1 MKKVTSNLKNFIIN
15 RIDVLIVASV
25 IIISSV
31 FLIIGKPSED
41 GSITLDGSKAKY
53 SKATEKA
60 LCELAKKRETAI
72 AGIMGLDVPQDA
84 GSGCEAPDKE
94 LAQMGSGVYYK
105 TDLSSPA
112 AFVNTMNGRGF
123 NEGYGFQAHSKYAI
137 IKMADGS
144 VKRVTDLRTGDKVT
158 NSSGT
163 KVNTVKDLWTSDNKI
178 YRMRTTAGDLMLSGE
193 HPVLA
198 VKMSQHQSDNLQR
211 DLATNPDKY
220 KDKFAWTKTE
230 DISKFDRIA
239 VTIPASGTRS
249 NLTDSEL
256 RLVGYWL
263 GDGDKVYYHKNSNA
277 HGFRI
282 TSNDEK
288 KAFIDSLGLNITW
301 TKHSNGKA
309 WAGTIHPSD
318 ELRKVLDS
326 LGRYSSDKQFPHN
339 FAAEQ
344 NKLVLE
350 GYIKAGGH
358 EKRANNYVISSTSKT
373 LLTQMQAIAWQNGYN
388 ASIQLVRKA
397 GTETNIGKSNYDL
410 WQLNVNTKPVRKQI
424 TFISGIPT
432 VSVVNN
438 DVLDEEKTYYIETD
452 GDHTYIADNHQVHN
466 CVAGFKQF
474 MFSLS
479 GRVVAT
485 RTGGASG
492 YANQVGEIQ
501 ALGFTWHA
509 GQAGMKDGDWAI
521 FGGGQYGH
529 VAMYYQGKFFGQNQG
544 SGNIYVGNAFNLM
557 DLGGYRNSIIGYY
570 RPNIWAGN
578 SSPSTPAPQ
587 ANNSKSVNDQ
597 VVADVLKGVYGSGND
612 RVARLQAAGYN
623 PTEVQAAVNSR
634 VAAQAPRISA
644 PASTGYVQRSAGGYV
659 VRRGDTLG
667 HIALR
672 NGWHGTNGLFGNSGY
687 TQALANKNG
696 IANRGLIH
704 PGQKIQP

>member
-15 RIDVLIVASV
+15 QLGVLVVASV
-25 IIISSV
+25 IIMSAV
-31 FLIIGKPSED
+31 FLIIGKQAED

-72 AGIMGLDVPQDA
+72 AGIMGLDVPQDE

-112 AFVNTMNGRGF
+112 AFVNAMNGRGF
-123 NEGYGFQAHSKYAI
+123 NEGYG
-137 IKMADGS
+137 
-144 VKRVTDLRTGDKVT
+144 
-158 NSSGT
+158 
-163 KVNTVKDLWTSDNKI
+163 
-178 YRMRTTAGDLMLSGE
+178 
-193 HPVLA
+193 
-198 VKMSQHQSDNLQR
+198 LQ
-211 DLATNPDKY
+211 
-220 KDKFAWTKTE
+220 
-230 DISKFDRIA
+230 
-239 VTIPASGTRS
+239 
-249 NLTDSEL
+249 
-256 RLVGYWL
+256 
-263 GDGDKVYYHKNSNA
+263 
-277 HGFRI
+277 
-282 TSNDEK
+282 
-288 KAFIDSLGLNITW
+288 
-301 TKHSNGKA
+301 
-309 WAGTIHPSD
+309 
-318 ELRKVLDS
+318 
-326 LGRYSSDKQFPHN
+326 
-339 FAAEQ
+339 
-344 NKLVLE
+344 
-350 GYIKAGGH
+350 
-358 EKRANNYVISSTSKT
+358 
-373 LLTQMQAIAWQNGYN
+373 
-388 ASIQLVRKA
+388 
-397 GTETNIGKSNYDL
+397 
-410 WQLNVNTKPVRKQI
+410 
-424 TFISGIPT
+424 
-432 VSVVNN
+432 
-438 DVLDEEKTYYIETD
+438 
-452 GDHTYIADNHQVHN
+452 

-501 ALGFTWHA
+501 ALGFTWHG

-521 FGGGQYGH
+521 FGGGTYGH

-587 ANNSKSVNDQ
+587 ANNSKAVNDQ
-597 VVADVLKGVYGSGND
+597 VVSDVLRGVYGSGND

-623 PTEVQAAVNSR
+623 PAEVQAVVNSR
-634 VAAQAPRISA
+634 VAAQAPRATA
-644 PASTGYVQRSAGGYV
+644 PASTGYVQRSTGGYV

-687 TQALANKNG
+687 TQRLAERNG
-696 IANRGLIH
+696 IANRGLIY
-704 PGQKIQP
+704 PGKRINP

>member
-1 MKKVTSNLKNFIIN
+1 MKKLASKLKEIVIN
-15 RIDVLIVASV
+15 RLDVLIVASV

-53 SKATEKA
+53 SKSTEKA

-72 AGIMGLDVPQDA
+72 AGMLGLDVPQDK
-84 GSGCEAPDKE
+84 GSGCDPVDKE

-112 AFVNTMNGRGF
+112 AFVNAMNGRGF

-144 VKRVTDLRTGDKVT
+144 VKRVTDLRTGDKVM
-158 NSSGT
+158 NSSSI

-211 DLATNPDKY
+211 DLATSPDKY
-220 KDKFAWTKTE
+220 KGKFAWTKTE

-249 NLTDSEL
+249 RLTDSEL

-263 GDGDKVYYHKNSNA
+263 GDGDKVYYHKNSDA

-288 KAFIDSLGLNITW
+288 KAFIDSLGLDVTW
-301 TKHSNGKA
+301 TRHSNGKA
-309 WAGTIHPSD
+309 WTGTIRPSD

-326 LGRYSSDKQFPHN
+326 LGRYSNDKQFPYN
-339 FAAEQ
+339 FSTEQ

-350 GYIKAGGH
+350 GYIKADGH
-358 EKRANNYVISSTSKT
+358 EKRANNYVVSSTSKT

-388 ASIQLVRKA
+388 ASIQLVRRA
-397 GTETNIGKSNYDL
+397 GTETNLGKSNYDL

-424 TFISGIPT
+424 TFISGVPT

-438 DVLDEEKTYYIETD
+438 DMLDEEKTYYIETD

-521 FGGGQYGH
+521 FGGGTYGH

-570 RPNIWAGN
+570 RPNIWNGTA
-578 SSPSTPAPQ
+578 SAPAAP
-587 ANNSKSVNDQ
+587 AANSKTVNDQ
-597 VVADVLKGVYGSGND
+597 VVADVLRGVYGSGND
-612 RVARLQAAGYN
+612 RVSRLQAAGYN
-623 PTEVQAAVNSR
+623 PAEVQAAVNSR
-634 VAAQAPRISA
+634 VASTYPRVQTPVAPSVSSSA
-644 PASTGYVQRSAGGYV
+644 YV
-659 VRRGDTLG
+659 VKRGDTLG
-667 HIALR
+667 GIALK
-672 NGWHGTNGLFGNSGY
+672 NGWYRSVNGLYGDSGY
-687 TQALANKNG
+687 AQGLANKNG
-696 IANRGLIH
+696 IANRGLIF
-704 PGQKIQP
+704 PGQVIRN